1 MIAPVFLKEVE
12 TFLSIDW
19 VEGHNICR
27 INSVPQK
34 LETHSWKHTPRI
46 FINRTTCRKSDICS
60 VCSLKDSSVIMA
72 TEINPL
78 DLTYISNVMQ
88 LSAAASTPSPLTS
101 TRLFVTLSVKH
112 RENFPCDSIKNIRSR
127 PRFFTLSNSL
137 PDLVRLLLASLLNVL
152 ILIEFVFTVTFAF
165 HGEIGR

>member
-1 MIAPVFLKEVE
+1 MIAPVFFKEVE
-12 TFLSIDW
+12 TFLSIDI

-34 LETHSWKHTPRI
+34 LETHAWKHSPRI
-46 FINRTTCRKSDICS
+46 FIYWATCRKSDICS

-72 TEINPL
+72 TEVNPL
-78 DLTYISNVMQ
+78 NLTYISNVMQ

-112 RENFPCDSIKNIRSR
+112 RENFPCDSIKIISSR

-152 ILIEFVFTVTFAF
+152 ILI
-165 HGEIGR
+165 